1 MYTTHFIKGGKKTI
15 RNQDV
20 LSVSSIPRIWYGF
33 SRGSEQD
40 KTTTPA
46 LEARIPFTI
55 CINMGGAL

>member
-1 MYTTHFIKGGKKTI
+1 MMT
-15 RNQDV
+15 RSQNV
-20 LSVSSIPRIWYGF
+20 LSVSSMPKIWYGF

-55 CINMGGAL
+55 CINAGGAL